1 MKHTLTGL
9 LGLAL
14 LITGNLSLAQSAE
27 PTRYV
32 TDDFRADLRSIPS
45 NRGKIINYLKAG
57 TQLSV
62 LEENEEGW
70 SHIRTSRGTEG
81 WLLSRY
87 LVDKQVAKARIA
99 GVEQRNQQLQQQG
112 SELKQDLQQKEA
124 QIKQLQDQIAQL
136 ENNNS
141 DSQRELTEIKTISAN
156 HIALNDQNQQLL
168 TMKSELESELDSLK
182 AMNDKLENDQ
192 RYRWFL
198 YGALAVCL
206 GAGLAIVLPQLKRKR
221 RYSEWG

>member
-1 MKHTLTGL
+1 MKSFLTGL
-9 LGLAL
+9 L
-14 LITGNLSLAQSAE
+14 LIACSTLNLAQEAQ
-27 PTRYV
+27 PTRYI

-45 NRGKIINYLKAG
+45 NRGKIINYLRAG

-62 LEENEEGW
+62 LEANDDGW

-87 LVDKQVAKARIA
+87 LVEQPVAKTRIV
-99 GVEQRNQQLQQQG
+99 GIEQRNQQL
-112 SELKQDLQQKEA
+112 LQQSNQFKQNLQEKDA
-124 QIKQLQDQIAQL
+124 QIKQLQDQLAQL
-136 ENNNS
+136 DNRNTS
-141 DSQRELTEIKTISAN
+141 AQRELTEIKTISAN

-182 AMNDKLENDQ
+182 AMNDQLENDQ

-198 YGALAVCL
+198 YGALAVLL
-206 GAGLAIVLPQLKRKR
+206 GAALAIIIPQLKRKR
-221 RYSEWG
+221 RFSEWG

>member
-1 MKHTLTGL
+1 MKHALIGLVLLT
-9 LGLAL
+9 
-14 LITGNLSLAQSAE
+14 TCTLSLAQSAE
-27 PTRYV
+27 TTRYI
-32 TDDFRADLRSIPS
+32 TDEFRADLRSIPS
-45 NRGKIINYLKAG
+45 NRGKIINYLRAG

-62 LEENEEGW
+62 LEENDDGW

-87 LVDKQVAKARIA
+87 LVEQQVAKARIV
-99 GVEQRNQQLQQQG
+99 GVEQRNQQLQQQS
-112 SELKQDLQQKEA
+112 SEFKQNLQDKDAE
-124 QIKQLQDQIAQL
+124 IKQLQDQLAQL
-136 ENNNS
+136 ENRNTS
-141 DSQRELTEIKTISAN
+141 TQRELTEIKTISAN

-206 GAGLAIVLPQLKRKR
+206 GAALAIILPQLKRKR
-221 RYSEWG
+221 RFSEWG